1 MAYQPP
7 SSEEIKTL
15 LQQTRSIAVVGLSD
29 KPYRASHG
37 VSQYMQRQGYTLY
50 GVNPMLSEAL
60 GQPAYPDL
68 TALPVTVDMVNVFR
82 RSEEVPA
89 IVDAAIAHGAKALWL
104 QLGVID
110 EAAAEKA
117 QAAGLTVVMD
127 RCLMVVHRQLC
138 G

>member
-1 MAYQPP
+1 MAYQTP
-7 SSEEIKTL
+7 SSADIKTL

-29 KPYRASHG
+29 KPFRASYG
-37 VSQYMQRQGYTLY
+37 VSQYMQQQGYTLY